1 MRRGTPGE
9 TSGVRVPGLSRMAPD
24 EQGRLMPGVVS
35 FGEYVIY
42 WIGLAV
48 ITVGVIIGVVI
59 SWIRGRR

>member
-1 MRRGTPGE
+1 M
-9 TSGVRVPGLSRMAPD
+9 SGVRVPSLSRLAPD

-48 ITVGVIIGVVI
+48 ITVGA
-59 SWIRGRR
+59 SALALKRRLRVAA

>member
-1 MRRGTPGE
+1 M
-9 TSGVRVPGLSRMAPD
+9 PGLSGMAPD

-35 FGEYVIY
+35 FGEYLIY

-59 SWIRGRR
+59 SWMRGRR

>member
-1 MRRGTPGE
+1 MRGVTPGGV
-9 TSGVRVPGLSRMAPD
+9 SGIRVPGLSRLAPD

-48 ITVGVIIGVVI
+48 ITVGVIVGVVI